1 MGIRHQS
8 FLEFKQYRYL
18 KLAVGLVLLAVV
30 AYGWHRNTLFYAPGN
45 VGYGGTWM
53 GYTLGGIASA
63 LVLWL
68 LWLGVRK
75 RRYRASSTSLQG
87 WVSAHVYLGIAALL
101 IALLHSGFELG
112 FNLHSFTLLL
122 LAAVVISGIYGVL
135 VYVRVPPNMTDKIG
149 EDSLEGLL
157 LQIRTIDSQARKA
170 ALSLSDEFNSLIS
183 RAAKET
189 RLSGSIFEGLLGARL
204 RVCATDQAVQQMQL
218 LLAQLKAE
226 QVFLGREVFSLMVS
240 RQAAVRAVRHE
251 LRSLARLKR
260 WLMWHVPM
268 SIALVVA
275 LSAHVVSVFIYW

>member
-18 KLAVGLVLLAVV
+18 KLAVALVLLAVV
-30 AYGWHRNTLFYAPGN
+30 AYVWHRNTLFFAPGN

-53 GYTLGGIASA
+53 GYTLGSIATA
-63 LVLWL
+63 LVVWL

-87 WVSAHVYLGIAALL
+87 WVSAHVYLGIATLL
-101 IALLHSGFELG
+101 IAVLHSGFELG
-112 FNLHSFTLLL
+112 FNLHSFTLIL
-122 LAAVVISGIYGVL
+122 LAAVVISGIYGVF

-157 LQIRTIDSQARKA
+157 LQIRTIDVQARKA
-170 ALSLSDEFNSLIS
+170 ALSLSDEFNSLLVN
-183 RAAKET
+183 AAQDT
-189 RLSGSIFEGLLGARL
+189 RLSGSIFDGLGGLRL
-204 RVCATDQAVQQMQL
+204 RACPTDVAVQQMQVL
-218 LLAQLKAE
+218 LRQLKAE
-226 QVFLGREVFSLMVS
+226 HVVLGREVFSLMLS
-240 RQAAVRAVRHE
+240 RQTAVRAVRLE
-251 LRSLARLKR
+251 LRSMARLKR

-275 LSAHVVSVFIYW
+275 LAAHIVSVFIYW